1 MLLRYS
7 LLKRAPQINN
17 FTTINALQAAPS
29 PGSEWEFENS
39 IFEGPATGGLQLLDS
54 AQYFDNVF
62 DAVDGKK
69 DAGFNTS
76 ITDYW

>member
-1 MLLRYS
+1 MLLRCS
-7 LLKRAPQINN
+7 LLNFTLQINN

-39 IFEGPATGGLQLLDS
+39 IFEGPAKGGLQILDS
-54 AQYFDNVF
+54 AQYFDNVY